1 MSTPIS
7 RPLSCPG
14 FAIILD
20 AHGFS
25 TDEPE
30 ELSHLAADLATR
42 HTTHPIFDAMASHL
56 SWCEHCSGISD
67 PVVAKKVKNPRFGR
81 VA

>member
-1 MSTPIS
+1 MTPIS

-14 FAIILD
+14 FNIILGS
-20 AHGFS
+20 HGFTS
-25 TDEPE
+25 DHPE
-30 ELSHLAADLATR
+30 ELANLAAELATR
-42 HTTHPIFDAMASHL
+42 HTTHPIFEAMASHL
-56 SWCEHCSGISD
+56 SWCDHCSGISD